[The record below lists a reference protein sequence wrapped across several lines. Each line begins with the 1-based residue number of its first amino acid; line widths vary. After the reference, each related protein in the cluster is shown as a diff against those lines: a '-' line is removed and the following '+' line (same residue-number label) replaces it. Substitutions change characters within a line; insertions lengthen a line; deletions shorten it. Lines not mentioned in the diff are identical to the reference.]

1 MVINFTLSFFLVVWS
16 FLTLLSLLFLIDYLL
31 IMRGERNLLV
41 PNCLLVPPFFAMIE
55 PIFPPLSLLYY
66 FLLLPVG
73 VYLRLLPFT
82 AGVLYLLILNILRLR
97 VSLLGP
103 VLGELLL
110 LFWNC
115 GFLFYHV
122 WIS

>member
-1 MVINFTLSFFLVVWS
+1 
-16 FLTLLSLLFLIDYLL
+16 
-31 IMRGERNLLV
+31 MRGERNLLV

-55 PIFPPLSLLYY
+55 SIFPTLSLLYY
-66 FLLLPVG
+66 FLLLSIK

-82 AGVLYLLILNILRLR
+82 AGVLRLLILNTLRLI

-110 LFWNC
+110 LFWN
-115 GFLFYHV
+115 
-122 WIS
+122 

>member
-1 MVINFTLSFFLVVWS
+1 
-16 FLTLLSLLFLIDYLL
+16 
-31 IMRGERNLLV
+31 MRGERNLLV

-55 PIFPPLSLLYY
+55 SILPPLSFLYY
-66 FLLLPVG
+66 FLLLPVR

-82 AGVLYLLILNILRLR
+82 AGMFYLLILNILRLR

-110 LFWNC
+110 LFWN
-115 GFLFYHV
+115 
-122 WIS
+122 